1 MLPYTEPP
9 RGSEVPRP
17 VSNRQACS
25 LLLLTTTLIGSC
37 IALAVRTLLES
48 GSGMLLMLLALG
60 LLASSLSVTMSLTRR
75 YIRHRRQQ
83 GHRFA
88 CFGCIE
94 LLPIEQ
100 TWAPATI
107 QTDRPSA
114 QRDGNARTRMHTHT
128 HTHAPSARRVHTL
141 SHTPAVPPRPPL
153 ARRCP
158 GRLDDT
164 AREHGAVYSFGAD
177 VAARGAV

>member
-107 QTDRPSA
+107 QTDRPSE
-114 QRDGNARTRMHTHT
+114 QRDGNARAHACTHAHAHTRALRPSRSHSHTHT
-128 HTHAPSARRVHTL
+128 RCPPPSPLGSQMPRAARRHSARTWSCRFV
-141 SHTPAVPPRPPL
+141 
-153 ARRCP
+153 RR
-158 GRLDDT
+158 
-164 AREHGAVYSFGAD
+164 
-177 VAARGAV
+177 